1 MSHYALSILFAY
13 TKYAMNEN
21 IKDISTTSIKFIH
34 ESVTWARVMCTVCFI
49 CDYKY
54 SSLPYTIRTHLPEGG
69 GGVRLYPYPL
79 DPLTTT

>member
-1 MSHYALSILFAY
+1 
-13 TKYAMNEN
+13 MNEN